1 MKTFA
6 LILAFALLGPGDG
19 DKKGRRANAMYRAEQ
34 FAEASILYRDALL
47 DVQTGGPGST
57 HSGLLNNL
65 GASLFKQGDYEQ
77 AISAFTGAARMA
89 SNTGDGVRATYNAGN
104 AAAMQDKLEAALD
117 MYTRTLLA
125 DPSNED
131 AKFNYE
137 FVKRK
142 LKEQQEQEQQQQQG
156 DSQDENQ
163 EQQDQNQDQKDQ
175 KQSQDQDQK
184 DQKQNQQEQDRQ
196 NQNSEDQ
203 PPSEERPQRNPE
215 ELTREEAERLLQALE
230 NEEIQLLRQIQK
242 MDVRAR
248 RVEKDW

>member
-175 KQSQDQDQK
+175 KQ
-184 DQKQNQQEQDRQ
+184 NQQEQDRQ

-203 PPSEERPQRNPE
+203 PPSDERPQRNPE

>member
-1 MKTFA
+1 MKIFA

-89 SNTGDGVRATYNAGN
+89 SNIGDGVRATYNAGN

-163 EQQDQNQDQKDQ
+163 EQQDQKDQ

-203 PPSEERPQRNPE
+203 PPSDERPQRNPE

-242 MDVRAR
+242 MDVRPR